1 MNLPVLA
8 VALLTLFS
16 VRLVAADAAATGPFR
31 AGAAAVDVTPS
42 QLPVR
47 VNGGFLEKV
56 VSQIHDRLYARAI
69 VLDNGTTRIALCVVD
84 SCMVPR
90 ELVDTA
96 KAAASQATGI
106 PVERMLVSA
115 THTHSAPA
123 AMGCLGARID
133 DNYAAFLPGKIAE
146 AITTAAGKL
155 EPARVGWGSVDAWEL
170 TNCRRWIRRPDRML
184 TDPFGLVSVR
194 AHMHPGYESPD
205 VTGPSGPIDPELSLL
220 SIQTRAGRPLAVFAN
235 FSMHYFGATPLSADY
250 FGRFSAGLGR
260 LIGADES
267 AGFVG
272 IMSQGTSGDLH
283 WMDYSKPN
291 QKPTLDQYSD
301 AVLARAA
308 AVYQTINYQDSGAIV
323 MAEAR
328 LRLRRRVADAERLAW
343 AREVAGPIGERAAA
357 NQREVYALEQLII
370 AAEPERELK
379 LQAVRIGELGITA
392 IPNEVYAI
400 TGLKLK
406 AQSPLRSTFNVELA
420 NGADGYIPP
429 PEQHALG
436 GYTTWAARTAGLEV
450 QAEPKIVETVLGLLE
465 TVAGTTRRPLVD
477 SHGPYAR
484 AVLASRPRAY
494 WRLNEINPPLAADA
508 SGRGPAARYEDGVA
522 LHLPGAQAAADGI
535 SAVPERP
542 STFSG
547 PQINRAPH
555 FAGGRVR
562 AELPELGR
570 TYSVSLWFWN
580 GLPPDARP
588 VNGHVF
594 SRGRGGSAAGGEH
607 LSVSGSA
614 AGGGVSGRLM
624 FAAGEGG
631 TAPLVGTTPLGFRRW
646 HHVVLVRD
654 GAVVRIH
661 LDGRAK
667 PEIEARWEPASPA
680 AATSIFIGGRGDKR
694 DGFEGR
700 IDEVAVF
707 DRALAPAE
715 IGAQFEASGREP
727 RL

>member
-1 MNLPVLA
+1 MKLTPLGLFILA
-8 VALLTLFS
+8 LGS
-16 VRLVAADAAATGPFR
+16 VRLVAAAATTGSFR
-31 AGAAAVDVTPS
+31 AGAAAVDVTPA

-56 VSQIHDRLYARAI
+56 VSRVNDRLYARAV
-69 VLDNGTTRIALCVVD
+69 VLDNGATRIALCVVD

-96 KAAASQATGI
+96 KAAASRATGI

-133 DNYAAFLPGKIAE
+133 ESYAAFLPGRIAD
-146 AITTAAGKL
+146 AIVAAAGKL

-220 SIQTRAGRPLAVFAN
+220 SIQSRAGRPLAVFAN
-235 FSMHYFGATPLSADY
+235 FSMHYFGAAPLSADY

-260 LIGADES
+260 RIGAGDD
-267 AGFVG
+267 AGFVA
-272 IMSQGTSGDLH
+272 IMSQGTSGDSH
-283 WMDYSKPN
+283 WMDYSQPN
-291 QKPTLDQYSD
+291 RKPTLDQYAD

-308 AVYQTINYQDSGAIV
+308 AVYQTITYQDSGPIA

-328 LRLRRRVADAERLAW
+328 LRLRRRVADGERLAW
-343 AREVAGPIGERAAA
+343 ARPLAEPLQDRAAA
-357 NQREVYALEQLII
+357 SQREVYALEQVLI

-379 LQAVRIGELGITA
+379 LQAVRIGELGLTA
-392 IPNEVYAI
+392 MPNEVYAI

-406 AQSPLRSTFNVELA
+406 AQSPLRATFNVELA

-450 QAEPKIVETVLGLLE
+450 QAEPRIVETVLSLLE
-465 TVAGTTRRPLVD
+465 TVAGARRRPLVD
-477 SHGPYAR
+477 HHGPYAQ
-484 AVLASRPRAY
+484 AVLASRPRSY
-494 WRLNEINPPLAADA
+494 WRLNEINPPVAADA
-508 SGRGPAARYEDGVA
+508 SGHGIVARYENGIA

-547 PQINRAPH
+547 AQINRAPH

-562 AELPELGR
+562 AEMPGLGR
-570 TYSVSLWFWN
+570 TYSVSLWLWN
-580 GLPPDARP
+580 GLPADARS

-594 SRGRGGSAAGGEH
+594 SLGREGTAAGGEH
-607 LSVSGSA
+607 LSVGGSA
-614 AGGGVSGRLM
+614 AAGGATGRLV
-624 FAAGEGG
+624 FSAGDGG
-631 TAPLVGTTPLGFRRW
+631 SAPAVGITALGFRRW

-661 LDGRAK
+661 LDGREK
-667 PEIEARWEPASPA
+667 PEIEARVEPVLPVDAK
-680 AATSIFIGGRGDKR
+680 TVFIGGRGDNR

-707 DRALAPAE
+707 ARALPPAE
-715 IGAQFEASGREP
+715 IGAHFQASGRAGP
-727 RL
+727 

>member
-1 MNLPVLA
+1 MKLSALIGFLLA
-8 VALLTLFS
+8 LGSA
-16 VRLVAADAAATGPFR
+16 RLVAADATTDPFR
-31 AGAAAVDVTPS
+31 AGAAAVDVTPT

-56 VSQIHDRLYARAI
+56 VSQVNDRLYARAI

-133 DNYAAFLPGKIAE
+133 DKYAAFLPGKIAE
-146 AITTAAGKL
+146 AIATAAAKL
-155 EPARVGWGSVDAWEL
+155 EPARIGWGSVDAWEL

-235 FSMHYFGATPLSADY
+235 FSMHYFGAAPLSADY

-260 LIGADES
+260 RIGAGDD
-267 AGFVG
+267 AGFVA
-272 IMSQGTSGDLH
+272 IMSQGTSGDSH
-283 WMDYSKPN
+283 WMDYSQPN
-291 QKPTLDQYSD
+291 RKPTLDQYAD

-308 AVYQTINYQDSGAIV
+308 AVYQTIKYQESGPII

-343 AREVAGPIGERAAA
+343 ARPLAEPLKERAAA
-357 NQREVYALEQLII
+357 NQREVYALEQVLI

-379 LQAVRIGELGITA
+379 LQAVRIGDLGLTA
-392 IPNEVYAI
+392 LPNEVYAI

-406 AQSPLRSTFNVELA
+406 AQSPLRATFNVELA

-429 PEQHALG
+429 PEQHFLG

-465 TVAGTTRRPLVD
+465 TVAGAKRRPLVD
-477 SHGPYAR
+477 THGPYAS

-494 WRLNEINPPLAADA
+494 WRLNEINPPTAAEA
-508 SGRGPAARYEDGVA
+508 TGRGPAARYEDGVA

-562 AELPELGR
+562 AELPGLGR
-570 TYSVSLWFWN
+570 TYSVSLWLWN
-580 GLPPDARP
+580 GLPADARP

-594 SRGRGGSAAGGEH
+594 SRGRDGSAAGGEH

-614 AGGGVSGRLM
+614 AAEGASGRLM
-624 FAAGEGG
+624 FSSGDGAA
-631 TAPLVGTTPLGFRRW
+631 APRVGTTALGFRRW

-654 GAVVRIH
+654 GARVRLH
-661 LDGRAK
+661 LDGRAQ
-667 PEIEARWEPASPA
+667 PEIDAPWETALPVDA
-680 AATSIFIGGRGDKR
+680 AMVFIGGRGDNQ

-700 IDEVAVF
+700 LDEVAVF
-707 DRALAPAE
+707 DRALSPAE
-715 IGAQFEASGREP
+715 IGAHFVASGRAP
-727 RL
+727 RP